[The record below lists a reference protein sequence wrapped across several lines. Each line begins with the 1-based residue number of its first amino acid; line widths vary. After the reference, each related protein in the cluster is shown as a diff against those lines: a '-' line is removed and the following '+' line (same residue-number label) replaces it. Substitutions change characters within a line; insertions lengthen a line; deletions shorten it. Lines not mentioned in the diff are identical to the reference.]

1 MDTEPKTWSKN
12 CEAAKQLRK
21 DLADGKIN
29 PKDYKPKHVYQMRDV
44 FSKYTLQRF
53 GQNLKNVVTDYLSAI
68 SLGDDAVAYW
78 LETGKVPVGSNGKFK
93 TQTIIIY

>member
-1 MDTEPKTWSKN
+1 MDTVPKPWNKVS
-12 CEAAKQLRK
+12 EAAKLLRK

-44 FSKYTLQRF
+44 FSEYTLQRF
-53 GQNLKNVVTDYLSAI
+53 GQNLKNVVADYLSAI
-68 SLGDDAVAYW
+68 SLGGDAVAHW
-78 LETGKVPVGSNGKFK
+78 LETGKVPAGSNGKFK

>member
-1 MDTEPKTWSKN
+1 MDTESKSWSKV

-53 GQNLKNVVTDYLSAI
+53 GQNLKNVVADYLSAI
-68 SLGDDAVAYW
+68 SLGGDTVAYW
-78 LETGKVPVGSNGKFK
+78 IETGKVPAGSNGKFK